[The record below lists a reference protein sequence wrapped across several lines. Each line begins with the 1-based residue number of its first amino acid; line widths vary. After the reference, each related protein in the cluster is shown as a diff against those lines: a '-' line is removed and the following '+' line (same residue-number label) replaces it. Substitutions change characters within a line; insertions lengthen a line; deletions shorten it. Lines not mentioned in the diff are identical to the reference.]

1 MTKRLL
7 LMLCAFNAFWI
18 GAVIADNVGVGGR
31 AWYGWWDAD
40 FSPAG
45 QPYVERIDS
54 TQPNGATEKAG
65 LRTGDW
71 FDWREQSRDTRQRLL
86 SSQPMATQPTVL
98 ITHRGARKFIVG
110 LTGSTLG
117 EGEVWVKL
125 ALFVPQLIASIWFLG
140 CAFLVAVRRA
150 SLSEGRRLALILIFL
165 SVPPLVLVVTS
176 SAASMVFWYATL
188 ALNSMVQALLVGLA
202 ASFGARSA
210 WRRALEI
217 FAYAAI
223 AASVLILAIG
233 AYGGLTLRTDPMMF
247 GPRFFAALFVWL
259 ASVAAVAVVAAI
271 AVASTPDSDR
281 PRAAWLLLP
290 LPLAMLASAAALKF
304 QIVAHTWIAG
314 EFVQILA
321 AIGLLLG
328 AFAVTYALLKR
339 RVLDFEFVLTRT
351 VVVATVSLI
360 VVAAFVLLEWILGTV
375 LSGVSHTEGLIANGA
390 LALVL
395 GVSLNFTHQR
405 VDRLVE
411 GVLFR
416 KRRADERALVD
427 FSREA
432 AYVTESDALLD
443 QTIAKV
449 ERHTDARN
457 AAILI
462 DGSEG
467 YEAARSFGDNSL
479 APARENDGAILA
491 LKAWHKP
498 LDPHQYDT
506 TLHGALALP
515 MLGRGRLLGVLL
527 LGERAGGE
535 SYAPDEVEALSQLA
549 HGVGSALDV
558 LSSSGAS
565 SIEGLRESIAAMSKA
580 VASLGEKMDA
590 LLRGGSGQERGE
602 T

>member
-7 LMLCAFNAFWI
+7 LILCVFNAFWI

-40 FSPAG
+40 FTPSG
-45 QPYVERIDS
+45 QPYVERIES
-54 TQPNGATEKAG
+54 TQPNGATERAG

-98 ITHRGARKFIVG
+98 IMHRGARKFIVG

-125 ALFVPQLIASIWFLG
+125 ALFVPQLVASIWFLG

-176 SAASMVFWYATL
+176 AAASMVFWYATL
-188 ALNSMVQALLVGLA
+188 TLNSIVQALLVGLA

-210 WRRALEI
+210 WRRAVEI
-217 FAYAAI
+217 FAYAMI
-223 AASVLILAIG
+223 AASVLIVAIG

-271 AVASTPDSDR
+271 AVASTPESDR

-339 RVLDFEFVLTRT
+339 RVLDFEFVITRT

-360 VVAAFVLLEWILGTV
+360 VVAAFALLEWILGTV
-375 LSGVSHTEGLIANGA
+375 LSGMSHTEGLIANGA

-395 GVSLNFTHQR
+395 GVSLNFIHQR

-427 FSREA
+427 FSREV

-449 ERHTDARN
+449 EHHTDARN

-506 TLHGALALP
+506 ALHGALALP

-558 LSSSGAS
+558 LSSSGGD

-590 LLRGGSGQERGE
+590 LLRGSSGRERGE